1 MLNMNHIAIDSDEN
15 TRFVKI
21 LERISRQSTSRHAKD
36 IENITGTKLR
46 FTLPKYDS
54 EGVGQQFQEYL
65 PNEIAGD
72 GFMLPVFLLTDVK
85 IILNNILPKKEE
97 YPFSF
102 AFSADSIAKSKT
114 FIHDCRHLSIVPA
127 ILDFCIE
134 KFIYTEA
141 IKEIGLNYTGEL
153 GYNKYNISNILGKE
167 KIDAEYLYISL
178 KDKIIEYQNVV
189 NTIIQSEDWSHIYD
203 EYEFKKNL
211 INLGSLNWEAI
222 FNENKF
228 KLYYRI
234 DEQIYQN
241 SINIHTTQIQELP
254 VDNLANGITLANN

>member
-102 AFSADSIAKSKT
+102 AFSADSIAKS
-114 FIHDCRHLSIVPA
+114 
-127 ILDFCIE
+127 
-134 KFIYTEA
+134 
-141 IKEIGLNYTGEL
+141 
-153 GYNKYNISNILGKE
+153 
-167 KIDAEYLYISL
+167 
-178 KDKIIEYQNVV
+178 
-189 NTIIQSEDWSHIYD
+189 
-203 EYEFKKNL
+203 
-211 INLGSLNWEAI
+211 
-222 FNENKF
+222 
-228 KLYYRI
+228 
-234 DEQIYQN
+234 
-241 SINIHTTQIQELP
+241 
-254 VDNLANGITLANN
+254 

>member
-85 IILNNILPKKEE
+85 IILNNILPRKEE

-102 AFSADSIAKSKT
+102 AFSADNITKSKT
-114 FIHDCRHLSIVPA
+114 FIHDYRHLSVVPA
-127 ILDFCIE
+127 ILDFSIE

-141 IKEIGLNYTGEL
+141 AKEIGLNYTGES
-153 GYNKYNISNILGKE
+153 GYNKYSISNILKKE
-167 KIDAEYLYISL
+167 N
-178 KDKIIEYQNVV
+178 IEYQNVV
-189 NTIIQSEDWSHIYD
+189 NTIIQPEDWSHAHD
-203 EYEFKKNL
+203 EYELKKNL
-211 INLGSLNWEAI
+211 INVDSLSWEAI

-234 DEQIYQN
+234 DEQVYQN
-241 SINIHTTQIQELP
+241 SVNIHTTQIQELP
-254 VDNLANGITLANN
+254 VGNLANDITLANN

>member
-1 MLNMNHIAIDSDEN
+1 MNHIAIDSDEN

-21 LERISRQSTSRHAKD
+21 LERISEQSTSRHVKD
-36 IENITGTKLR
+36 IENITGAKLR

-54 EGVGQQFQEYL
+54 GGVGQQFQEYL

-85 IILNNILPKKEE
+85 IILNNILPRKEE

-127 ILDFCIE
+127 ILDLSIE

-141 IKEIGLNYTGEL
+141 AKEIGLNYTGEL
-153 GYNKYNISNILGKE
+153 GYNKYSISNILKKE
-167 KIDAEYLYISL
+167 KIDTEHLYISL
-178 KDKIIEYQNVV
+178 KDRIIEYQKVI
-189 NTIIQSEDWSHIYD
+189 NTIIQPEDWSHAHD
-203 EYEFKKNL
+203 EYELKKNL
-211 INLGSLNWEAI
+211 INVDSLNWEAI
-222 FNENKF
+222 FNDNKF
-228 KLYYRI
+228 KIYYRI
-234 DEQIYQN
+234 DEQVYQN
-241 SINIHTTQIQELP
+241 SINIYTKQIQELP
-254 VDNLANGITLANN
+254 VDNLAHDITLANN